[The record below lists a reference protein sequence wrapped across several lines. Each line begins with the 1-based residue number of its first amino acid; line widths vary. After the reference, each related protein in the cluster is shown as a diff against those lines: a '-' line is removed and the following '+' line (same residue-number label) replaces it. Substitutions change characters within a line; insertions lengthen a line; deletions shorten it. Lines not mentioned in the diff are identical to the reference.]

1 MKKIITTL
9 LVAAMLLSMAACGNN
24 TNVNETATDSASTET
39 VGTEMSTEITGTE
52 SVSTESVPAEDGS
65 FDLGDHTVGS
75 YLLSEFQSLMS
86 ENPAMSAQE
95 IADALCASPAISLIG
110 PVTMAMEEGY
120 LPGFTTDIT
129 GFEECITFGPAISS
143 QPFVGYVFD
152 MSADADID
160 AFMTT
165 LADNSDLAWQVC
177 VMADELML
185 TAVEDKVFFLM
196 SPMSFE

>member
-24 TNVNETATDSASTET
+24 TNVNESTDTVSTET
-39 VGTEMSTEITGTE
+39 AGTEVAGTE
-52 SVSTESVPAEDGS
+52 TAATESAPAEEGS

-75 YLLSEFQSLMS
+75 YLLSEFQSLLS
-86 ENPAMSAQE
+86 DNPGMTAQE
-95 IADALCASPAISLIG
+95 IADTLCASPAIAAIG
-110 PVTMAMEEGY
+110 PVTMTMEEGY

-165 LADNSDLAWQVC
+165 LADNSDLGWQVC
-177 VMADELML
+177 VFADELML

-196 SPMSFE
+196 SPMFFE